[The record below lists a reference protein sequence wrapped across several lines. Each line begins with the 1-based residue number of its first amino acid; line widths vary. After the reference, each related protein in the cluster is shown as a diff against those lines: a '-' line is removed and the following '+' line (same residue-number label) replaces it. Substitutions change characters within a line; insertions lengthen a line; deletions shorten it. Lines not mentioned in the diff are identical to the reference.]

1 MSAINPSA
9 AILQEKRFDNNRFF
23 RRRLQDSRIW
33 KQICAAGYE
42 WAAIRLCRGY
52 AYMVNGGR
60 VKISSWSEKVS
71 ASYNPE
77 RGEAADSDLEYLQRC
92 KYDYL
97 RWFDSCLEAGLNPRA
112 AMDILFFGCGLDEV
126 ERAYRHRHG
135 WALKNLLQC
144 LELYRK

>member
-1 MSAINPSA
+1 MPAINPSA
-9 AILQEKRFDNNRFF
+9 AILQEKCFDNNRFF

-52 AYMVNGGR
+52 SYIVNGGR
-60 VKISSWSEKVS
+60 VKTSSWAEKVS
-71 ASYNPE
+71 ASYNPD
-77 RGEAADSDLEYLQRC
+77 RGCLADFNLDYLQRC

-126 ERAYRHRHG
+126 ERAYRRRHG
-135 WALKNLLQC
+135 WAIKNLLQAI
-144 LELYRK
+144 ELYRK